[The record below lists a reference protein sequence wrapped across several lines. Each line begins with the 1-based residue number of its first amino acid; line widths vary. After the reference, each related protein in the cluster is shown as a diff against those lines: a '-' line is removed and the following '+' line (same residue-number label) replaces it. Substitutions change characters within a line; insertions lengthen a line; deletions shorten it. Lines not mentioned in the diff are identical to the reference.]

1 MLEGLQP
8 GTNYTW
14 NLTLQKKISSYL
26 DINFNYLGRKSE
38 ITKTVHTGTI
48 QLRASF

>member
-1 MLEGLQP
+1 LQP

-14 NLTLQKKISSYL
+14 SLSLQKKITSYL

-38 ITKTVHTGTI
+38 TTKAIHTGTL

>member
-1 MLEGLQP
+1 MLEGLQS

-14 NLTLQKKISSYL
+14 NLTFQKKITSYL

-38 ITKTVHTGTI
+38 LSNAIHTGNI